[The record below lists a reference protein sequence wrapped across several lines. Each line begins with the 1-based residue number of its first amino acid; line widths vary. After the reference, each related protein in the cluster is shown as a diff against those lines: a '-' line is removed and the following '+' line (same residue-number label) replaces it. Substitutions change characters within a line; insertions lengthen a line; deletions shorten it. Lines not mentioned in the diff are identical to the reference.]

1 MVVGDVD
8 TVGTFNWAAWKSSME
23 RCCSSLRWALG
34 ADGCSAAICNGRWG
48 LRSHS
53 SVSWALLLGLPAVSY
68 ALLSWQILGQMDNE
82 AAINQTELQLSIR
95 DHEEEV
101 EEEEESDS
109 WGRKESKTVFNT
121 DSGISS
127 PFLPTDDMSCC
138 VGCMTCRAPG
148 VPGGSLWGHKC
159 SRLGRFWIRC

>member
-8 TVGTFNWAAWKSSME
+8 TVGTFNWTAWKSSME
-23 RCCSSLRWALG
+23 HCCSSLRWALG

-95 DHEEEV
+95 DHEEEA

-127 PFLPTDDMSCC
+127 PFLPTDIHVVLCGLYDML
-138 VGCMTCRAPG
+138 
-148 VPGGSLWGHKC
+148 GSW
-159 SRLGRFWIRC
+159 SPRRLPLRTQMLQAWQTLN